1 MGRCSPGPTSLPLVA
16 AVLESV
22 STGALSS
29 AARVMSA
36 REAWF
41 VHKIQ
46 GRPAIKCKNQ
56 QDSATFQQ
64 NRCRSTGLPPDFE
77 IARTGL
83 LRISPPGQQ
92 PTGGSGVN
100 GTRSPRQGPEKIGKQ
115 INVAD
120 VVSASVHVPAKFLVS
135 IRSHLAMVGSKLAGI
150 PTLTFA
156 KLPSSYQSN
165 ATRSGPTKKN
175 PLRASETLCR
185 CLFGTGLQ
193 ASSSILRINPPAI
206 RVLQYAR
213 GKAGPC
219 TSRSE
224 PSLASFARDLRT
236 QGVCGFSSGP
246 QSVPDGR
253 GRAEAKK
260 RNWQPRPPVT
270 IRRALASRNE
280 WASMLAGLWLPMKL
294 LAPLCPALCVR
305 LII

>member
-1 MGRCSPGPTSLPLVA
+1 M
-16 AVLESV
+16 
-22 STGALSS
+22 
-29 AARVMSA
+29 
-36 REAWF
+36 
-41 VHKIQ
+41 
-46 GRPAIKCKNQ
+46 
-56 QDSATFQQ
+56 
-64 NRCRSTGLPPDFE
+64 
-77 IARTGL
+77 
-83 LRISPPGQQ
+83 
-92 PTGGSGVN
+92 
-100 GTRSPRQGPEKIGKQ
+100 
-115 INVAD
+115 
-120 VVSASVHVPAKFLVS
+120 PAKFLVS

-150 PTLTFA
+150 PTLTLA

-270 IRRALASRNE
+270 IRRALASRNGG
-280 WASMLAGLWLPMKL
+280 ASMLAGLWLPMKL
-294 LAPLCPALCVR
+294 LAPLCPALCVLLYGIR
-305 LII
+305 AAAATGGPARCGFRAGCLWVGAAAVYAVFLFRCRINLSEPESPTHFPSYTIGLRI